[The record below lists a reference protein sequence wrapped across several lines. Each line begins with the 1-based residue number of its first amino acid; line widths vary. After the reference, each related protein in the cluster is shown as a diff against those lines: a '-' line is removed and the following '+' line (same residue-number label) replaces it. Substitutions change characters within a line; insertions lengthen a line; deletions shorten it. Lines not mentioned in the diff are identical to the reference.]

1 MRTTAQRIAAFEA
14 RMLSS
19 LVDPVL
25 SAVAALATANYAAY
39 VNVFVPNQVALRAIL
54 NDEGVQ
60 VIDVGP
66 YEAFHGELFHLDQKF
81 SGPTLQAAFCILVA
95 KWADVAHLGAAA
107 QPILERIGADIYTL
121 EACGTL

>member
-1 MRTTAQRIAAFEA
+1 MRTTQQRIDAFDA

-25 SAVAALATANYAAY
+25 SAVAALASANYAAY
-39 VNVFVPNQVALRAIL
+39 VNVFVPKQEALRVIL

-60 VIDVGP
+60 IIDYGP
-66 YEAFHGELFHLDQKF
+66 YEAFHGELYHLSIKF
-81 SGPTLQAAFCILVA
+81 AGPALQAAYCILVA
-95 KWADVAHLGAAA
+95 KWADTAHLGAAA
-107 QPILERIGADIYTL
+107 QTILERIGADIYTL

>member
-1 MRTTAQRIAAFEA
+1 MRTTAQRIAAYEA

-25 SAVAALATANYAAY
+25 SAVSTLAVANYSAY

-60 VIDVGP
+60 IIDFGP
-66 YEAFHGELFHLDQKF
+66 YEAFHGELFHLDQQF
-81 SGPTLQAAFCILVA
+81 SGPALQAAYCILVA
-95 KWADVAHLGAAA
+95 KWADTAHLGAAA
-107 QPILERIGADIYTL
+107 QTILERIGADIYTL

>member
-1 MRTTAQRIAAFEA
+1 MRTTAQRIAAYNA

-25 SAVAALATANYAAY
+25 SAVATLASTNYAAY
-39 VNVFVPNQVALRAIL
+39 VNVFVPKQEALRAIL

-60 VIDVGP
+60 VIDYGP
-66 YEAFHGELFHLDQKF
+66 YEAFHGELYHLSLKF
-81 SGPTLQAAFCILVA
+81 AGPALQAAFCILVA
-95 KWADVAHLGAAA
+95 KWADAAHLDAAA
-107 QPILERIGADIYTL
+107 QTILERIGADLYTL